1 LKRRLCRRGVLFL
14 ALACAALAQ
23 TESQIESDEVKR
35 VGSHL
40 NCQCGCNDN
49 LNCMMSGG
57 QCPYCKPARKK
68 IFAMQ
73 LGGMDDSSIV
83 ASFVREI
90 GDKVLRR
97 DPGGLFR
104 LVPYLSLGLGTFWI
118 VFMLR
123 GMLNRGGSQTPVVP
137 VTGAP
142 PHDDD
147 QLLYY
152 LDMIEK
158 DSPE

>member
-1 LKRRLCRRGVLFL
+1 LIRRLCRRGVLFL
-14 ALACAALAQ
+14 ALAGAALAQ
-23 TESQIESDEVKR
+23 TESQIESDEVRR
-35 VGSHL
+35 VGARL

-83 ASFVREI
+83 ASFVREV

-97 DPGGLFR
+97 DPSSLFR
-104 LVPYLSLGLGTFWI
+104 LVPYLFLGAGAVLVAFILT
-118 VFMLR
+118 
-123 GMLNRGGSQTPVVP
+123 GMRNRGRNRIAVLPAAGGSS
-137 VTGAP
+137 G
-142 PHDDD
+142 DDD
-147 QLLYY
+147 YLLYY
-152 LDMIEK
+152 LDTIGM
-158 DSPE
+158 DPPE